1 MSEKYA
7 QYAAVVDEKCLSCPQ
22 DIHILI
28 LEYILQM
35 LWKISRGQDYL
46 KFFRWALNA
55 ITCIYVR
62 EVEGDTPT
70 ALPPTPPPQTEKAAV
85 WRWSR
90 WRFEDVGLENWS
102 DGTANEERSIG
113 RQRELKQERRDSSPS
128 LCKELSSANTGF
140 RPVVLISNFWPS
152 DCETIH
158 FWSSKPH
165 SLC

>member
-113 RQRELKQERRDSSPS
+113 RQRELKQEREGLFPKPLQRTQQRQHWLQASGTDFK
-128 LCKELSSANTGF
+128 LLAFRLWNNTF
-140 RPVVLISNFWPS
+140 LVF
-152 DCETIH
+152 
-158 FWSSKPH
+158 
-165 SLC
+165 